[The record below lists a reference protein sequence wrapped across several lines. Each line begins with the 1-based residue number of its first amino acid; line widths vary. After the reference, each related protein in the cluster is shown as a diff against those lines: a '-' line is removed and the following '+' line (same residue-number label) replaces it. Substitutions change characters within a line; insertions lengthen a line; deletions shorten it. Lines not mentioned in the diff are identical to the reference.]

1 MSKVEKKMYK
11 GLLHMWCVTF
21 LMVSFFRFQNMQAL
35 RRIPRFWLSLSIGFL
50 MLSKDLD
57 SSISLWFSYFLTCN
71 ELLVLT
77 RKKQQLSTLHVKT
90 LHNYVSRESICFSS
104 CHVLCEIVI
113 LLARY
118 VIEAWNVTSFVAE
131 NGAWFLA
138 SKKKYSMHKVTFI
151 YQMKQVTLHVHVK

>member
-1 MSKVEKKMYK
+1 MFVPPPPPAYIKALFPAKLMDFPELVHVKSWKKKMCK

-90 LHNYVSRESICFSS
+90 LHNYRSQERAYVS
-104 CHVLCEIVI
+104 VIVM
-113 LLARY
+113 
-118 VIEAWNVTSFVAE
+118 SFVKL
-131 NGAWFLA
+131 WFYWLA
-138 SKKKYSMHKVTFI
+138 MS
-151 YQMKQVTLHVHVK
+151 

>member
-1 MSKVEKKMYK
+1 MFVPPPPPPPPPRLYKGTLSSKIDGFSRTCPCQKLKKKMCK

-90 LHNYVSRESICFSS
+90 LHNYRSQERAYVS
-104 CHVLCEIVI
+104 VLVM
-113 LLARY
+113 
-118 VIEAWNVTSFVAE
+118 SFVKL
-131 NGAWFLA
+131 WFYWLA
-138 SKKKYSMHKVTFI
+138 MS
-151 YQMKQVTLHVHVK
+151 

>member
-1 MSKVEKKMYK
+1 MFVRPPFEQITFKLGNFTNLKALFPGKLMDFPELVHVKSWKKMCK

-21 LMVSFFRFQNMQAL
+21 LMMSFFRFQNIQAL

-90 LHNYVSRESICFSS
+90 LHKNRFQERAHVYSF
-104 CHVLCEIVI
+104 CHVVCVLVI

-118 VIEAWNVTSFVAE
+118 VI
-131 NGAWFLA
+131 
-138 SKKKYSMHKVTFI
+138 
-151 YQMKQVTLHVHVK
+151 